1 MWNVEKMICLQML
14 ASEGDT
20 TLIKCL
26 KSQSIA
32 LIYSKIIDFYRI
44 KTNTKIDNTHLTRV
58 DFT

>member
-1 MWNVEKMICLQML
+1 MICLQML

-26 KSQSIA
+26 KSQSLA

-44 KTNTKIDNTHLTRV
+44 KTNTKIDNTHLARV